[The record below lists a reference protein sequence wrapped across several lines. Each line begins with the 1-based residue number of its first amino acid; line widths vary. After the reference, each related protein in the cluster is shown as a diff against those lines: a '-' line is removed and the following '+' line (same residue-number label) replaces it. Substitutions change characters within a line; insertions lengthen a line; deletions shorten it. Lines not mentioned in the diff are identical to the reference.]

1 MLSFLGLKLIDR
13 CFVGSFFPVASP
25 SRLKYMKYSMQHL
38 RRILALL
45 FLFFG
50 WKSSQGQPLPSNNQQ
65 APNAVPQSAASPDA
79 SAPNKS
85 ALPPQDPNPPSLA
98 VAMKEYKM
106 NAEQE
111 AKARALLDQALN
123 TDKTRQAAAAPSAIL
138 IQPEKTVPVLTAAK
152 SDDEAARERE
162 IARIEGEVLKARQRR
177 EGLNPSTASAS
188 PSVPVTVTQPAAL
201 TTPSGVVPT
210 QLPQQNAKAAM
221 DAAQEA
227 KARTLLDG
235 DRPENMARDDVP
247 ASNPALRTN
256 LSYEQ
261 EKKARSLLRAD
272 FVVMGSDNPA
282 AQVTPPQVTSV
293 FPAPVAAPLGGIP
306 ATQLPVPLTSA
317 PQAPAPVFTPQP
329 LPATPL
335 PAPIQLAQVI
345 QQPVA
350 PVVVPTAPGRAALA
364 PPPVAVLPTQSTL
377 TPDKE
382 AQARELLRQ
391 ASLALGA
398 TAPSAAPAPSA
409 PVPLVAPAPMIVPQT
424 PAPGSAATKLPAVS
438 YSDTAPVAPI
448 LGNDQET
455 KARLM
460 LRGMLR
466 DNRMDVV
473 GTQPAVTPQPA
484 KVNPVPPP
492 VAAVAP
498 VPAPAPAPAP
508 IAAVPAP
515 VVNPAAPASAQK
527 LQPIETTSAAPGSS
541 VAAMSLDQEAK
552 ARDLLKQAT
561 GRQTYSPSPVVTH
574 VPTIAPVTPPPVA
587 PVAIPPTL
595 TATPGK
601 LTPDQEA
608 KARDLL
614 LQLREQ
620 RPPATAVNPPVATI
634 ATPQPAVVVTPP
646 PVAIVTPPPAVAVN
660 PPPATI
666 PNVPPVA
673 QPATVP
679 GVTMTPEQEAKARA
693 LLTDVSGTVFT
704 PANHPAQPS
713 NPKLAAE
720 DAKLRAK
727 AEAQARKEMDRMQ
740 EEAKVKARDEMRKQS
755 DAEARARKESE
766 EANAA
771 IRNRERDEIRRRT
784 QAETD
789 SGLIAKTRP
798 VTPIPAE
805 TRPAVS
811 SPQQATAQAEAV
823 NQSKTAAP
831 VKTALRPE
839 DDPAVP
845 LAKRQRLLR
854 LLDDY
859 MHDRVT
865 PAEYHTTRAKI
876 ITEP

>member
-25 SRLKYMKYSMQHL
+25 RRLQYMKYSMQHL

-45 FLFFG
+45 FIFFG
-50 WKSSQGQPLPSNNQQ
+50 WKSSQSQPLPGSNQP
-65 APNAVPQSAASPDA
+65 APNAAPQSSASPDA
-79 SAPNKS
+79 AASNKS

-123 TDKTRQAAAAPSAIL
+123 SDKTRQAAAAPSAVL
-138 IQPEKTVPVLTAAK
+138 IQPVKTVPVLTAAK

-201 TTPSGVVPT
+201 TTASGVVPT
-210 QLPQQNAKAAM
+210 QLPQQNSKAAM

-293 FPAPVAAPLGGIP
+293 LPAPAAAPLGQRP
-306 ATQLPVPLTSA
+306 AILPETTSVA
-317 PQAPAPVFTPQP
+317 PQAPAPGLTPQP

-350 PVVVPTAPGRAALA
+350 PVEVPAAPGRAALV

-391 ASLALGA
+391 ASLPPGA
-398 TAPSAAPAPSA
+398 TAPSAALAPSA

-424 PAPGSAATKLPAVS
+424 PAPGSVATKLPAVS
-438 YSDTAPVAPI
+438 YTDTAPVAPI

-473 GTQPAVTPQPA
+473 GTQPVVTPQPA
-484 KVNPVPPP
+484 KVNPVP
-492 VAAVAP
+492 
-498 VPAPAPAPAP
+498 APAPAPA
-508 IAAVPAP
+508 A
-515 VVNPAAPASAQK
+515 VVNPAAQASAQK

-541 VAAMSLDQEAK
+541 VAAMSPDQEAK

-561 GRQTYSPSPVVTH
+561 GRQSYSPSPVVTH
-574 VPTIAPVTPPPVA
+574 VPTIAPITPAPAVQAVPPAVVVTPPPVA
-587 PVAIPPTL
+587 PVEIPPTL

-634 ATPQPAVVVTPP
+634 ATPQPVVVVTAP

-740 EEAKVKARDEMRKQS
+740 EEAKVKAREEMRKQS
-755 DAEARARKESE
+755 AAEARARKESE

-784 QAETD
+784 QAETE